1 MRRGIALLWFLGV
14 FGSLLTFMLE
24 MGQTSVAHATVPN
37 NQNWTVTPGT
47 CDPTFQG
54 AVFAV
59 WNPAP
64 GAPNCGVFTA
74 GSPSSNQFDTGQVF
88 PPNVLRDEASVTAPC
103 ENGRTGGLCYRMWYV
118 GTRPGEPERR
128 IGYAVSPDGVSWYRV
143 QGPHTGGSVFEGSGT
158 PGSFDQNG
166 VTTFHVIKDS
176 GQYHMWYTGVDGSGN
191 WRGFGYATSNNGV
204 NWTRQNGGLP
214 VVTSRPGS
222 GQFDDYRI
230 IGPFVL
236 IDEANAIAPCEG
248 GRTSGRC
255 FRMWYEGF
263 RADNNFYIGHAL
275 SPDGVNWTV
284 VNGPDE
290 LGSVLSQSEGFSDFD
305 SNDVGLTAVIK
316 DGAIY
321 RMWYQAKGY
330 EFGPDV
336 FRIGHVTSVD
346 GVNWVRPV
354 PNIPAFHGGM
364 DSINISPP
372 APSDDVWVVR
382 LLKEDLTY
390 RMWYATAGT
399 PYSMRFGLVEMTQGM
414 PITPTVR
421 RYGDEFR
428 VEFVTQQVI
437 PIDGSVLITLPP
449 DVSLEQ
455 FSAIELQGFEPGAS
469 LNRERGAITDAYSGF
484 SARDALV
491 LRLPNG
497 ALAGPK
503 VIRFSLGTGAPNPA
517 SMLIQTF
524 DTHKV
529 LERARIV
536 LADLQV
542 TQNVGAVIAGA
553 PVVYTVTVSNP
564 GPNTV
569 SNALLNSTFPTQLTG
584 ISWTCTTSGEAS
596 CEPVSGSGDWSGKSL
611 NLPPGGNVTFT
622 VTGNLPP
629 AATGSLTSTVG
640 VVTPSSLNEL
650 TPDSNNSTLVTP
662 ISVHGDLSVTRASD
676 PPTPQAGLPVTYTLT
691 VANAGPSTV
700 AGATIV
706 NIFPISVTGI
716 TWSCSAT
723 SGSACPSS
731 GSGAINVPVTLA
743 PGGAATF
750 IAIGTVSPSATSIPP
765 HSAIATVPGN
775 VTDPNPD
782 NNIFTD
788 SGGLERHA
796 DLIISKSVTPSIVV
810 PGLPVTYTMIVT
822 NTGPADADGAAALDL
837 FPPTITGVTWT
848 CSGANGASCAQS
860 GGSGNLEM
868 TLPALPVG
876 GSATITMTGIVA
888 ANATGD
894 LVNTAQVLP
903 PVGVVDPTF
912 TNNSAAISSSL
923 TPRTDL
929 AVTQTVPPSAVVGQT
944 ITYAVTVH
952 NNGPSVASGARVSA
966 TLPALV
972 EVTGWTCT
980 ASAGSQ
986 CGAASGNA
994 PVEDIVTLAPGGA
1007 VTYTVTGTVFNRAV
1021 GQLPFF
1027 STVTAQAGA
1036 EDPVSTNNQAQS
1048 VTQAM
1053 YMVTLPLVV
1062 R

>member
-1 MRRGIALLWFLGV
+1 MRRGITLLWFLGV
-14 FGSLLTFMLE
+14 FGSLLAFMLE

-47 CDPTFQG
+47 CDPAFQG
-54 AVFAV
+54 AVFAA
-59 WNPAP
+59 WNPTP
-64 GAPNCGVFTA
+64 GAPNCGVFTS
-74 GSPSSNQFDTGQVF
+74 GSPSPNQFDTGQVF

-103 ENGRTGGLCYRMWYV
+103 ENGRTSGLCYRMWYV

-128 IGYAVSPDGVSWYRV
+128 IGYAVSPDGISWYRV
-143 QGPHTGGSVFEGSGT
+143 QGLHTGGSVFEGSGT
-158 PGSFDQNG
+158 PGSFDRNG

-204 NWTRQNGGLP
+204 TWVRQNGGLP
-214 VVTSRPGS
+214 VLTARPDLGL
-222 GQFDDYRI
+222 FDDNRI

-236 IDEANAIAPCEG
+236 IDEASTIAPCES

-275 SPDGVNWTV
+275 SLDGINWTV
-284 VNGPDE
+284 VDGPDE
-290 LGSVLSQSEGFSDFD
+290 LSSVLSNAGGFVDFD

-321 RMWYQAKGY
+321 RMWYQAKDYG
-330 EFGPDV
+330 FGPDV
-336 FRIGHVTSVD
+336 FRIGHVTSVN

-354 PNIPAFHGGM
+354 PNNPAFSGDM
-364 DSINISPP
+364 DTINVSPP

-399 PYSMRFGLVEMTQGM
+399 PYSMRFGLVEMTQGA

-437 PIDGSVLITLPP
+437 PTNGSVLITLPP

-455 FSAIELQGFEPGAS
+455 FSAIELQGFELGAS

-542 TQNVGAVIAGA
+542 TQSVESVIAGA

-584 ISWTCTTSGEAS
+584 ISWTCTTSGGAS
-596 CEPVSGSGDWSGKSL
+596 CAPASGSGDWSGKSL
-611 NLPPGGNVTFT
+611 NLPPGGSVTFT

-662 ISVHGDLSVTRASD
+662 ISVRGDLSITRVSN
-676 PPTPQAGLPVTYTLT
+676 PPIPQAGQPITYTLT
-691 VANAGPSTV
+691 VANAGPSV
-700 AGATIV
+700 VVGATVV
-706 NIFPISVTGI
+706 NIFPISVTNV

-723 SGSACPSS
+723 SGSMCPPS
-731 GSGAINVPVTLA
+731 GNGAIDVPITLA
-743 PGGAATF
+743 PSGQAIFTAT
-750 IAIGTVSPSATSIPP
+750 GVVSPSAVSIPA
-765 HSAIATVPGN
+765 HSAMVTVPGN
-775 VTDPNPD
+775 VTDPDPD

-788 SGGLERHA
+788 SGGVERIA
-796 DLIISKSVTPSIVV
+796 NLTISKAVTPSIVV
-810 PGLPVTYTMIVT
+810 PGLPVTYTIIVA
-822 NTGPADADGAAALDL
+822 NTGPADADGATVLDL
-837 FPPTITGVTWT
+837 FPPTITGVVWT
-848 CSGANGASCAQS
+848 CSGANGAVCAQAS
-860 GGSGNLEM
+860 GSGNL
-868 TLPALPVG
+868 TLSLSSFPVG

-888 ANATGD
+888 ADATGD

-903 PVGVVDPTF
+903 PAGVGDPTF
-912 TNNSAAISSSL
+912 ANNSAAISSRL

-929 AVTQTVPPSAVVGQT
+929 AVTQTVPPSAIVGQT
-944 ITYAVTVH
+944 IMYTVIAQ
-952 NNGPSVASGARVSA
+952 NNGPSVASSALVSI
-966 TLPALV
+966 THPALV
-972 EVTGWTCT
+972 EVTGWTCL

-986 CGAASGNA
+986 CGAASGNG
-994 PVEDIVTLAPGGA
+994 PVEDVVRLAPGGA

-1021 GQLPFF
+1021 GQLPVS
-1027 STVTAQAGA
+1027 STVTAPAGT
-1036 EDPVSTNNQAQS
+1036 EDPALTNNHVQS
-1048 VTQAM
+1048 ATQAM